1 MASPQ
6 ATGRPAGALRH
17 LPNALTCLRLAAIPV
32 FVWLLAR
39 ADDGESLAAALI
51 FGLAAVTDWLDGRL
65 ARRYGVQ
72 SRFGR
77 LVDPLAD
84 RILIGAALVLLYYH
98 DRVPLVAL
106 LLIFGRD
113 LVLLSGLAAAADKGY
128 ELSVIYLGK
137 AATLVLMAALW
148 LIMVT
153 TADWAL
159 LVLYAGIGLSLAA
172 GAVYLI
178 TVPRAV
184 RAARG
189 GEDPSR
195 VS

>member
-1 MASPQ
+1 
-6 ATGRPAGALRH
+6 LRH
-17 LPNALTCLRLAAIPV
+17 VPNALTCLRLAVIPV

-39 ADDGESLAAALI
+39 ADDGESLAAAI
-51 FGLAAVTDWLDGRL
+51 VFGIAAITDWLDGRL
-65 ARRYGVQ
+65 ARRFGVQ

-77 LVDPLAD
+77 LVDPFAD
-84 RILIGAALVLLYYH
+84 RLLIGSALVLLWYH
-98 DRVPLVAL
+98 DRVPLAAL
-106 LLIFGRD
+106 VLIFARD
-113 LVLLSGLAAAADKGY
+113 LVLLSGFAAAADRGY

-137 AATLVLMAALW
+137 AATFVLMSALW

-153 TADWAL
+153 PATADWP
-159 LVLYAGIGLSLAA
+159 LVLLYVGIGLSLAA
-172 GAVYLI
+172 GAVYLV

-184 RAARG
+184 RSARG